1 MEVGDLH
8 KMWEIR
14 ALKRKPEEPTAHA
27 LLDRVA
33 KKVQPSC
40 AAASGAS
47 RSSPSSQPEAAGA
60 QRQLRHRGEAVKLRL
75 WRDGRDLDFIPYEEV
90 LDTMLHKIAHNARRP
105 HNAQFYKLWDELRK
119 FDSTTDGAVK
129 YEIPIVAVHCK
140 ITI

>member
-1 MEVGDLH
+1 M
-8 KMWEIR
+8 
-14 ALKRKPEEPTAHA
+14 
-27 LLDRVA
+27 
-33 KKVQPSC
+33 
-40 AAASGAS
+40 
-47 RSSPSSQPEAAGA
+47 
-60 QRQLRHRGEAVKLRL
+60 KLRL